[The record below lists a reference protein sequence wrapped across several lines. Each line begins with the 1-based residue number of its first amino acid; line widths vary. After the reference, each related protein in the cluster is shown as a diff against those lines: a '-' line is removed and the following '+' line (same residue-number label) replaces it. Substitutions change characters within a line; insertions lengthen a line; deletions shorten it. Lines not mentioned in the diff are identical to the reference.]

1 MANNVID
8 AAIRLRDLFTP
19 TVRSVNASLGA
30 MKTHPGGCDGR
41 LQATQRLC

>member
-19 TVRSVNASLGA
+19 TVRSVNASLGT
-30 MKTHPGGCDGR
+30 MKINNFNC
-41 LQATQRLC
+41 LNLLF